1 MTTPRSPHPEILT
14 DASGRS
20 RYRIVDANHEKLV
33 TSEAYEGGDRAAVRG
48 LMDLVDAVTA
58 FALGDASGAS
68 RDALARTLASIVDRD
83 PETGGTIPETGGTIP
98 EAPQPGQNGDLLPLV
113 AALMTRAF
121 ELVDDEV
128 ETINDTLVA
137 VGPGVEQFSVGV
149 GPVAVPL
156 TRAQAIRTAC
166 WLITLADPMDK
177 TWPVVLAAVRNT

>member
-20 RYRIVDANHEKLV
+20 RYRIVAANHEKLV

-83 PETGGTIPETGGTIP
+83 PETGGTIP

>member
-48 LMDLVDAVTA
+48 LMDLVDAVVA

-68 RDALARTLASIVDRD
+68 RDALSRTLASIVDVD
-83 PETGGTIPETGGTIP
+83 PETGGSLPAAPEPG
-98 EAPQPGQNGDLLPLV
+98 APDDLLPLV
-113 AALMTRAF
+113 AAMMTRAF

-137 VGPGVEQFSVGV
+137 VGPGADQFSVGL
-149 GPVAVPL
+149 GASAVPL

-166 WLITLADPMDK
+166 WLIALADPMDK

>member
-48 LMDLVDAVTA
+48 LMDLVDAVLDIVDIDPGRQV
-58 FALGDASGAS
+58 F
-68 RDALARTLASIVDRD
+68 RQVLASIVDAD
-83 PETGGTIPETGGTIP
+83 PETGGSLPV
-98 EAPQPGQNGDLLPLV
+98 APQPGDPGGPDDLLPLV

-121 ELVDDEV
+121 ELVNEDT
-128 ETINDTLVA
+128 ETINDTLAA

-166 WLITLADPMDK
+166 WLITLADPTDR

>member
-1 MTTPRSPHPEILT
+1 MTASRSPHPEIFT
-14 DASGRS
+14 DVSGRS
-20 RYRIVDANHEKLV
+20 RYRVVAANHEKLV

-68 RDALARTLASIVDRD
+68 RDALARTLASIVDVD
-83 PETGGTIPETGGTIP
+83 PETGGTIP
-98 EAPQPGQNGDLLPLV
+98 EAPQPGGPDDLLPLV

-121 ELVDDEV
+121 DLVNEDT
-128 ETINDTLVA
+128 ETVNDTLVA
-137 VGPGVEQFSVGV
+137 VGGGADQFSVGIGV
-149 GPVAVPL
+149 SPAGL

-166 WLITLADPMDK
+166 WLIALADPTDR

>member
-1 MTTPRSPHPEILT
+1 MTTPRSPHPEIFT

-20 RYRIVDANHEKLV
+20 RYRVVAANHEKLV

-48 LMDLVDAVTA
+48 LMDLVDAVLDIVDIDPGRQV
-58 FALGDASGAS
+58 FRQL
-68 RDALARTLASIVDRD
+68 LASIVDVD
-83 PETGGTIPETGGTIP
+83 PETGGSLPAAPEPG
-98 EAPQPGQNGDLLPLV
+98 APDDLLPLV
-113 AALMTRAF
+113 AAMMTRAF

-137 VGPGVEQFSVGV
+137 VGPGADQFSVGL
-149 GPVAVPL
+149 GASAVPL

-166 WLITLADPMDK
+166 WLIALADPMDK